1 MMQAEV
7 TPAAVALVGLL
18 AALFLH
24 DFVTLQRNR
33 RLLLVQLVV
42 FAGGAWLIVYPE
54 VARRLAHFVGIGRG
68 VDFVLYPLV
77 IWLVRESLLSR
88 RRRHEEQERV
98 TELVRALAA
107 SGAHE
112 VAHAAHASSDHSSRR
127 ASPHSTTSAASCTE

>member
-1 MMQAEV
+1 MMQAEI
-7 TPAAVALVGLL
+7 TPAAIALVGLL

-24 DFVTLQRNR
+24 DFVTLAKNR
-33 RLLLVQLVV
+33 KLLFLQLVV
-42 FAGGAWLIVYPE
+42 FAIGGSLIVYPE
-54 VARRLAHFVGIGRG
+54 VARRMAHAVGIGRG

-112 VAHAAHASSDHSSRR
+112 VRGARETARVPAESAGSS
-127 ASPHSTTSAASCTE
+127 ASCTE